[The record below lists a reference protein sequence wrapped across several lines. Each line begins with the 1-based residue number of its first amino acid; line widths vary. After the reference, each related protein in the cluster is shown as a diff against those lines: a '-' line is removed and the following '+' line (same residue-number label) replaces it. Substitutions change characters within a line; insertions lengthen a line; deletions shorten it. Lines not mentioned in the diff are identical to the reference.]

1 VNKPGPHTAKS
12 HIAKPLADLLGAT
25 LNDAFA
31 RQGFANREL
40 VLRWA
45 EIMGTDIAAHCEPI
59 KIAWP
64 KPVGD
69 APPDPATLHLRV
81 SGPMALEIQ
90 HASDVIVA
98 RINRFLGWPAIGRL
112 ALRQA
117 PLRRRERPAAP
128 LGPDVAAVAQVAATL
143 GEVADADLRA
153 ALARLGAVVKKA

>member
-1 VNKPGPHTAKS
+1 MNKPGSLPV
-12 HIAKPLADLLGAT
+12 KPLADILGKT

-31 RQGFANREL
+31 RQGFASREL

-45 EIMGTDIAAHCEPI
+45 EIIGADIAAHCEPI

-90 HASDVIVA
+90 HSSDVILA
-98 RINRFLGWPAIGRL
+98 RINRFLGWPAIGRI
-112 ALRQA
+112 ALKQA

-128 LGPDVAAVAQVAATL
+128 VGPTQAAMAQVAATL
-143 GEVADADLRA
+143 GDVSDADLRD
-153 ALARLGAVVKKA
+153 ALARLGAVVKKV